1 MGTAY
6 TPGLT
11 VSARTVIEKTRRLPI
26 KGQVLVEVGQEV
38 APADAVAR
46 AELPG
51 NVETARLAEALGLE
65 PGEVAAKL
73 LVAEGDA
80 IEEGQLLAEARF
92 FFGLFKSEA
101 HATCSGQ
108 VDFFSPVTG
117 HLGVRKPPIPVEVN
131 AYISGRVKEIL
142 PEEGVVVQAT
152 GALIQGIFGVGPERV
167 GRIAVVSKRP
177 DEELRPDDV
186 PDDCRGKVL
195 VGGSGTSIE
204 ALRVAAE
211 RGAVGLVIGGL
222 SDAVLTEYLGRRLGV
237 AVTGQENVPL
247 TVILTEGFGRMPMAE
262 RTFEL
267 FMRLSA
273 KECSMS
279 GATQIRA
286 GVLRPEVAVPIK
298 FDENT
303 EKTIAL
309 ATSGG
314 ELVTGTPIRVIRVPY
329 FGQLGEVVELPAELQ
344 EMESGTRVRV
354 LKARLA
360 NGETVTVPR
369 ANVEIIET

>member
-26 KGQVLVEVGQEV
+26 KGQVLVGVGQEV
-38 APADAVAR
+38 APADPVAR

-51 NVETARLAEALGLE
+51 DVETARLAEALGLE
-65 PGEVAAKL
+65 PGEVAEKL
-73 LVAEGDA
+73 LVKEGQEVEA
-80 IEEGQLLAEARF
+80 GQLLAEARF
-92 FFGLFKSEA
+92 FFGLFRSEA
-101 HATCSGQ
+101 RATSSGR

-117 HLGVRKPPIPVEVN
+117 HLGVRKPPVPVEVN
-131 AYISGRVKEIL
+131 AYISGQVREVI
-142 PEEGVVVQAT
+142 PEEGVVVEAT

-167 GRIAVVSKRP
+167 GRLAVVTGRP
-177 DEELRPDDV
+177 DEELRPGDL
-186 PDDCRGKVL
+186 PADCRGKVL
-195 VGGSGTSIE
+195 VGGSGASIE
-204 ALRVAAE
+204 TLRLAAE

-222 SDAVLTEYLGRRLGV
+222 ADAVLTEYLGRRMGV

-247 TVILTEGFGRMPMAE
+247 TVILTEGFGRMPMAG

-273 KECSMS
+273 MECSMS

-298 FDENT
+298 FDEDH
-303 EKTIAL
+303 EKTITL
-309 ATSGG
+309 AARKG
-314 ELVTGTPIRVIRVPY
+314 ELAAGTPVRVIRVPY
-329 FGQLGEVVELPAELQ
+329 FGRLGEVVELPPEPQLV
-344 EMESGTRVRV
+344 ESGSRVRV
-354 LKARLA
+354 LRARLA
-360 NGETVTVPR
+360 GGETVTVPR